1 MLSVQYVCVEHGTP
15 LLETATQSAAD
26 AHVASAAPTSS
37 RSDVATQSGDEP
49 AAVSVEGLLS
59 RRETQVLELVAAG
72 TTTGQIAEE
81 MRISVHTVRN
91 HVRNLRRKLD
101 ARTKLEAV
109 ATAFRRGLL

>member
-1 MLSVQYVCVEHGTP
+1 MLSVQYVCVEHGIP
-15 LLETATQSAAD
+15 LLETETQTAAH
-26 AHVASAAPTSS
+26 AHVDSTAPTGS
-37 RSDVATQSGDEP
+37 RSDAAPQPGDEP
-49 AAVSVEGLLS
+49 AASVGQLLS
-59 RRETQVLELVAAG
+59 RREAQVLELVAAG

-101 ARTKLEAV
+101 AKTKLEAV